1 MRVSSAYWA
10 LCPSQK
16 WIAYY
21 NCPSFLLEA
30 VLRCGVNCLF
40 LYNLT
45 GGPSTT
51 SSPTSSS
58 RSRAANLLQRGT
70 WGSKAGR
77 EGGYLWHQT
86 RTCFKPSSSF
96 WSPTSAWQSGG
107 LSPFRG
113 ISLGS
118 FWLSRQEVTP
128 PVNLLLTVL
137 DGPQSLN
144 ILLKFHH
151 HAEQMFH
158 LFTPAG
164 GMPVSLPWQ
173 ALALPAA

>member
-1 MRVSSAYWA
+1 MRVNSADWA
-10 LCPSQK
+10 LRPSQK
-16 WIAYY
+16 GIAYY
-21 NCPSFLLEA
+21 NYPSFFRIWGGLE
-30 VLRCGVNCLF
+30 VWVNCLF
-40 LYNLT
+40 LCDLV
-45 GGPSTT
+45 GGPCTT
-51 SSPTSSS
+51 SSPTSIQAS
-58 RSRAANLLQRGT
+58 NLLRRGT